1 MWLLPDIQR
10 YRQTDQAHID
20 RLKAEGLTEIR
31 QMELNK
37 AGVLS
42 RPLVDKEPGLK
53 ATRARKSLYKTHHV
67 NPMDEIRRAREEDEF
82 VDECAICKTSTYLH
96 QVRCTQCHDK
106 LGCLEHGDQI
116 CECPLSC
123 KVVEYRY
130 PEAYMDAVINTV
142 SQRANRPAAWKD
154 RAEQLLTPASDPSDL
169 QPLRVYQ
176 SMVTE
181 ADRFPRFLTWVPTL
195 RDRLKEIATEGK
207 AWTSR
212 AQTLLAAISPVG
224 NKGKSK
230 DAEDLPTIGD
240 IEELVQDAEGKRVL
254 LEDLPALKSVLV
266 RIDAWRSEAKAA
278 LAETNLPSTELG
290 ELLAGGESFR
300 VQMPEIKK
308 VAVAWEMR
316 QWQETAVEA
325 MSQQPCNLD
334 QLRMLLST
342 AEVSR
347 FNAPE
352 AKTIKDALTKA
363 EVLRSKITKARDRG
377 TTLAA
382 LKGMLEEENDLG
394 LHIELVECAKARVFI
409 TKCEDWRER
418 VCAKLDIE
426 KPPLRELELLQTEYK
441 AFGVYIDMNDELKPR
456 VTEGQA
462 WLSKAKKLAPTMIAW
477 HPEWAERA
485 TQQDYAGVEPQ
496 FPPAQM
502 AIMDAPSMY
511 GSPLHAN
518 ATVGDVGG
526 RSSGAKRASDAHT
539 GERESGSKRQK
550 KTDEFEYGTDRI
562 HFFSKSLP
570 SFVAVRDLVMEGE
583 KLRSDIDEYLILC
596 RGVEKH
602 QEWLQRV
609 GSALQNPST
618 PLLDLFQGNFF
629 DFTVRT
635 C

>member
-1 MWLLPDIQR
+1 
-10 YRQTDQAHID
+10 
-20 RLKAEGLTEIR
+20 
-31 QMELNK
+31 MELSK
-37 AGVLS
+37 TGVLTKA
-42 RPLVDKEPGLK
+42 LVDKEPGLK

-82 VDECAICKTSTYLH
+82 VDECAICKASTYLH
-96 QVRCTQCHDK
+96 QVRCTRCNDK
-106 LGCLEHGDQI
+106 LGCLEHGDEM
-116 CECPLSC
+116 CECPMSC
-123 KVVEYRY
+123 KIIEYRY
-130 PEAYMDAVINTV
+130 PEAYMDAVINAV
-142 SQRANRPAAWKD
+142 NQRANRPAAWKD
-154 RAEQLLTPASDPSDL
+154 RAEQLLTPASDPLDL

-207 AWTSR
+207 TWMSR
-212 AQTLLAAISPVG
+212 AQTLLAVLSPVG

-230 DAEDLPTIGD
+230 DAEDLPTIGE
-240 IEELVQDAEGKRVL
+240 IEELVQDAESKRVL
-254 LEDLPALKSVLV
+254 LEDLPALKSILL

-278 LAETNLPSTELG
+278 LAETNLPSSELA

-308 VAVAWEMR
+308 VAVAFETR

-325 MSQQPCNLD
+325 MSQQPCNLE
-334 QLRMLLST
+334 QLRILLST
-342 AEVSR
+342 AEASR

-352 AKTIKDALTKA
+352 AKTIKEALGRA

-382 LKGMLEEENDLG
+382 LKGMLEEESELG
-394 LHIELVECAKARVFI
+394 LPIELVECAKARVFI

-418 VCAKLDIE
+418 VSAKLEAE
-426 KPPLRELELLQTEYK
+426 KPPLRELEMLQSEYK
-441 AFGVYIDMNDELKPR
+441 AFGVYIDLNDELKPR

-462 WLSKAKKLAPTMIAW
+462 WLSKAKKLAPTMILW

-485 TQQDYAGVEPQ
+485 RQQQEHEGAESE

-502 AIMDAPSMY
+502 AMMDDPSTY
-511 GSPLHAN
+511 GSPMHVNGA
-518 ATVGDVGG
+518 VGDASG
-526 RSSGAKRASDAHT
+526 RSSGAKRASDAHA

-562 HFFSKSLP
+562 HFFSKALP
-570 SFVAVRDLVMEGE
+570 AFVAVRDLVTEGE
-583 KLRSDIDEYLILC
+583 KLRSDIDEYLILR

-609 GSALQNPST
+609 GSALQDPST
-618 PLLDLFQGNFF
+618 PLLDLFQGTSL
-629 DFTVRT
+629 DLTVHV